1 MYIGKKYRSLYWAP
15 GYSVQ
20 RLGKWEKISRRYWEG
35 AAGEVEGK
43 EEEWYP
49 EGKKRKCPRRDLSI
63 LTNKVEMEMQMKLDY
78 ANDTGDP

>member
-1 MYIGKKYRSLYWAP
+1 M
-15 GYSVQ
+15 
-20 RLGKWEKISRRYWEG
+20 
-35 AAGEVEGK
+35 EGK